1 MRLNDWDWRREQE
14 EACRLFDFGGRTVI
28 DNWRPWYEAS
38 DKVAEYCD
46 TDVIATKS
54 LFDHFQ
60 AEYGAKTFENKE
72 DTKMDLNQL
81 TNNKR
86 AADAERRY
94 IMNTLKVGDKIC
106 TIINMT
112 TPMEI
117 FAFDY
122 AHLRVGLTNRI
133 SVEGYEKTS
142 RFWVDPLTITDRSVR
157 KVSYADY
164 YAEKRKQKKI
174 GYLPTPK
181 KIIVNVDSKVTVVM
195 WDDNTKTIVKC
206 SEEDQYDGYAAYC
219 AAFAKKCYG
228 TNSQLKK
235 TIENLTV
242 VQESKPKKK
251 QNIVIFDETE
261 V

>member
-1 MRLNDWDWRREQE
+1 MRLNNWDWRREQE
-14 EACRLFDFGGRTVI
+14 EACRLFDFDGRTVI
-28 DNWRPWYEAS
+28 DNWRPWYEAT

-46 TDVIATKS
+46 NDVIATKS

-81 TNNKR
+81 TINKQ
-86 AADAERRY
+86 AADVERRK
-94 IMNTLKVGDKIC
+94 IMNKLKVGDKIC
-106 TIINMT
+106 TSANMT

-117 FAFDY
+117 FAFDHG
-122 AHLRVGLTNRI
+122 HLRIGLTYRI
-133 SVEGYEKTS
+133 SGEGYEKVS
-142 RFWVDPLTITDRSVR
+142 RCWVDPLTIINPDVCS

-164 YAEKRKQKKI
+164 YRGRFTRRHI
-174 GYLPTPK
+174 PTPK

-206 SEEDQYDGYAAYC
+206 SEADQYDPYAAYC

-242 VQESKPKKK
+242 FQESKPKKK

>member
-1 MRLNDWDWRREQE
+1 MRLSEWVWRPEQE
-14 EACRLFDFGGRTVI
+14 EAHRFFDFAAPTVG
-28 DNWRPWYEAS
+28 D
-38 DKVAEYCD
+38 DKWPRYKD
-46 TDVIATKS
+46 TDSVKRIVNET
-54 LFDHFQ
+54 
-60 AEYGAKTFENKE
+60 YGAKVLENKE
-72 DTKMDLNQL
+72 DTKINVAQGMKNEEKK
-81 TNNKR
+81 NN
-86 AADAERRY
+86 ARRE
-94 IMNTLKVGDKIC
+94 IMNKLKVGDKIC
-106 TIINMT
+106 TSSNMT

-122 AHLRVGLTNRI
+122 AHLRVGLTYHF
-133 SVEGYEKTS
+133 SVEGYEKFS
-142 RFWVDPLTITDRSVR
+142 RCWVDPLTIINPDVRS

-164 YAEKRKQKKI
+164 YRGGFTRRYI
-174 GYLPTPK
+174 PTPK
-181 KIIVNVDSKVTVVM
+181 KIIINEDSKVTVVM

-206 SEEDQYDGYAAYC
+206 SEADQYDPYAAYC

-251 QNIVIFDETE
+251 QNVVICDETE

>member
-1 MRLNDWDWRREQE
+1 MRLSDWDWRREQE
-14 EACRLFDFGGRTVI
+14 EACRLFDFGDSRSV
-28 DNWRPWYEAS
+28 Y
-38 DKVAEYCD
+38 
-46 TDVIATKS
+46 ATLNK
-54 LFDHFQ
+54 F
-60 AEYGAKTFENKE
+60 YGAKAFENKE
-72 DTKMDLNQL
+72 DTKMNVTQDVKDKLNKD
-81 TNNKR
+81 NM
-86 AADAERRY
+86 RRV
-94 IMNTLKVGDKIC
+94 IMNNLKVGDKVC
-106 TIINMT
+106 TSSNLT

-122 AHLRVGLTNRI
+122 GHFRIGLKHHI
-133 SVEGYEKTS
+133 SGERYDKFS
-142 RFWVDPLTITDRSVR
+142 RFWIDPLTITDLAVR
-157 KVSYADY
+157 NKVSYTDY
-164 YAEKRKQKKI
+164 YKTPNRI
-174 GYLPTPK
+174 PTPK